1 MKKVSTFVF
10 FLMVC
15 LGMQAAVTTAWE
27 GSEAVSWSND
37 IPGTQYETTSG
48 IFDGLAAGDVINV
61 YTQLTGDYG
70 DPQYVMTYTVASEQI
85 ATEIAQ
91 RGLIFRGQA
100 YTITKITFGKEE
112 SSEPRSQERDVW
124 TGSEAISWN
133 GDIPGTPGHDQYQRK
148 CYSCGSCNQSSHA
161 DSTDSSHD
169 TA

>member
-48 IFDGLAAGDVINV
+48 VFDGLAAGDVINV
-61 YTQLTGDYG
+61 YTHLTGDYG
-70 DPQYVMTYTVASEQI
+70 DPQYVMTYKAGDGWEWTDLVISVSDEGVMTYTVASEQI

-100 YTITKITFGKEE
+100 YTITI
-112 SSEPRSQERDVW
+112 
-124 TGSEAISWN
+124 
-133 GDIPGTPGHDQYQRK
+133 
-148 CYSCGSCNQSSHA
+148 
-161 DSTDSSHD
+161 
-169 TA
+169 